1 MNAMKTNI
9 LLAMATLRCVNA
21 KGASR
26 CPFRGLVQ
34 TRPAR
39 AFIRQLNYQN
49 LRVHKSAVN
58 LLNPTCVTTQRSTCH
73 PSKELFH
80 RISHAKAIYSGM
92 SKEGGH
98 ELSMT
103 AEEVQISKGAD
114 AELLQPTFK
123 KGDLVMAEVI
133 YFGPLGASVDVV
145 AHHSHD
151 PSDCISHNEP
161 ALGRGMILQREIN
174 YFRQGR
180 GGVDVI
186 QFEIIPAYFENARE
200 VMNDNGEMEVRLD
213 ISLRPPGGRAKAED
227 LGAQILQ
234 KLKESDGPLNVGDKS
249 SPEEINKVF
258 PGASKNAFK
267 KAISNLYRRG
277 LVSPGRTSTT
287 LM

>member
-1 MNAMKTNI
+1 MNMNAMKTNI
-9 LLAMATLRCVNA
+9 LLAMATLRCNA
-21 KGASR
+21 FVR
-26 CPFRGLVQ
+26 
-34 TRPAR
+34 
-39 AFIRQLNYQN
+39 INRQLHYQN

-58 LLNPTCVTTQRSTCH
+58 LLNPSGVTTQQSTCN
-73 PSKELFH
+73 PSKKLFH
-80 RISHAKAIYSGM
+80 RISHAKANYSGL
-92 SKEGGH
+92 SKDGGY

-103 AEEVQISKGAD
+103 ADKGQPPKGAD

-123 KGDLVMAEVI
+123 KGDLVMVEVI

-151 PSDCISHNEP
+151 PSDCISRDEP

-180 GGVDVI
+180 GGVDVVP
-186 QFEIIPAYFENARE
+186 FEIIPAYFENERE
-200 VMNDNGEMEVRLD
+200 VINDNGEMEVRFD
-213 ISLRPPGGRAKAED
+213 IALRPPGGKAKAED

-258 PGASKNAFK
+258 PGASKSAFK
-267 KAISNLYRRG
+267 KAVSNLYRRG